1 MLTTLAAF
9 IVAIGLLIAV
19 HEWGHY
25 RVARW
30 CGVKVL
36 RFSIGF
42 GPRLF
47 GWTAARSQTEFVIGL
62 LPIGGYVKMLDEREG
77 PVAEHERALAFN
89 TQPLRSRCAIVAAG
103 PLANLLLAV
112 VLYCGVN
119 WMGDEQA
126 RAILALPPQ
135 GSLAAMAG
143 FKGGEHILRAGFEDE
158 PLAEVRSFESLRWWV
173 TRGALERHNLWLE
186 YATTPNPSTSGTT
199 RLAQLQLAT
208 LDVSHAD
215 TQLFRTIGIMA
226 PFSQAR
232 VGDILPGGAAQE
244 AQLQPGDVVLRV
256 DATDIVDAGQ
266 LRELIRASAAQGV
279 VQQQSWK
286 IQRGDALLTI
296 AVTPKPEKE
305 GSATI
310 GRIGAMIGAS
320 PPMVRV
326 RYGLVEG
333 MVLAVERT
341 GQMSLLTLRMLGQM
355 VSGTL
360 SYKNL
365 SGPITI
371 ADYAGKSATMGVN
384 PFLLF
389 LALMSIS
396 LGVLNLL
403 PLPVLD
409 GGHLMYYLWEFLTG
423 KPVAPPWSEWLQ
435 KLGLAVLLLLMSV
448 AIFNDVTRLL
458 G

>member
-25 RVARW
+25 RAARW

-36 RFSIGF
+36 RFSIGI

-112 VLYCGVN
+112 VLYCCVN
-119 WMGDEQA
+119 WIGDEQA
-126 RAILALPPQ
+126 QAILSHPPQ
-135 GSLAAMAG
+135 GSVAAVAG

-158 PLAEVRSFESLRWWV
+158 SLAEVRSFEGLRWWV
-173 TRGALERHNLWLE
+173 TRAALERHNLWLE
-186 YATTPNPSTSGTT
+186 YATTPNSSTA
-199 RLAQLQLAT
+199 RLAQLQLST
-208 LDVSHAD
+208 LDVSNAD
-215 TQLFRTIGIMA
+215 AQLFRSIGITA
-226 PFSQAR
+226 PFSQALI
-232 VGDILPGGAAQE
+232 GDILPGGAAQE
-244 AQLQPGDVVLRV
+244 AQLRSGDVVLRV

-266 LRELIRASAAQGV
+266 LRELIRASGTQGT

-286 IQRGDALLTI
+286 IQRGDALLTLV
-296 AVTPKPEKE
+296 VTPKPEKE

-310 GRIGAMIGAS
+310 GRVGAMIGA
-320 PPMVRV
+320 PPPVVRV

-333 MVLAVERT
+333 LVLAVERT

-371 ADYAGKSATMGVN
+371 ADYAGKSATMGIN

-403 PLPVLD
+403 PVPVLD